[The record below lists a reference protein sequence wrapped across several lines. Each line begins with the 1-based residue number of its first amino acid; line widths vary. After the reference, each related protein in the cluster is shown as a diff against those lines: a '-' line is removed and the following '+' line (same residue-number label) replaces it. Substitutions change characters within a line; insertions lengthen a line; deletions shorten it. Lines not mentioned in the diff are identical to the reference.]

1 MAKHYC
7 RQGKKVVVVEPN
19 EMLAEQTGEK
29 LALVDFGI
37 TVTSIGRFYLEG
49 PWHEVVIL
57 DEYDCILEGSSHL
70 ALPSGVRGLWQLRD
84 KQVLA
89 FSATSSLSHERLF
102 GSCIGRPKVLA
113 FKSEFEMLHGAN
125 PIAEACVVV
134 CQDALKLQQQLQAD
148 LEKVG
153 IRARID
159 YFEEL
164 ALADANALLAL
175 RQPDLSAADQ
185 LDAAERVLAAERS
198 DATPPAVAGGVVA
211 AIGGQAERA
220 LDRVERLGGERDRG
234 LAHVTTLPPR
244 ARVPW

>member
-125 PIAEACVVV
+125 PIAEAGVVV

-148 LEKVG
+148 LEKHYEAKPV
-153 IRARID
+153 IVVID
-159 YFEEL
+159 EDQRRSIEEL
-164 ALADANALLAL
+164 ARANKWRWTDTAEANFKLEIRQWDYGLLL
-175 RQPDLSAADQ
+175 LN
-185 LDAAERVLAAERS
+185 AEEGR
-198 DATPPAVAGGVVA
+198 GVDTRFR
-211 AIGGQAERA
+211 RA
-220 LDRVERLGGERDRG
+220 
-234 LAHVTTLPPR
+234 AHVVIL
-244 ARVPW
+244 AQVQSAH